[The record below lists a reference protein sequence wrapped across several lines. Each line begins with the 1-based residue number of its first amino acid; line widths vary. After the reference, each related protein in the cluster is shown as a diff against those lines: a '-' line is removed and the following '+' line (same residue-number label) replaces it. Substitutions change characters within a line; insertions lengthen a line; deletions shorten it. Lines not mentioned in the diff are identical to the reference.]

1 MELMKELSGLMSRS
15 VEVQQT
21 QLSAS
26 SSLMVEQVARVDGLV
41 GQVSSLEST
50 IGQVSLQIDK
60 EFSLVRIF
68 SLVHWLLF
76 FC

>member
-1 MELMKELSGLMSRS
+1 MKELSGLMSRS
-15 VEVQQT
+15 VEGQQT
-21 QLSAS
+21 QVSAS

-50 IGQVSLQIDK
+50 IGQVSLQIDT

-68 SLVHWLLF
+68 LVHRLLF
-76 FC
+76 SC